1 MKIDEPKTPYEYAS
15 GIEDDEKEE
24 IDESSGNGGCVLDSN
39 LLAERYDIRFAIQT
53 IGPRLG

>member
-39 LLAERYDIRFAIQT
+39 LLAERYDIRFATQT
-53 IGPRLG
+53 IRP